1 MMKVLLDLDTGIDD
15 AMALAYA
22 LGSKEVELIGVTGT
36 FGNVYTEEGVQNVLN
51 ILNMCNRNEI
61 PVYAGESH
69 AMTADRFIRLEVS
82 ARIHGENGVGQVHIE
97 PSSRKKEAMSAVD
110 YLIASVKKYKQELVI
125 VTTGPLTN
133 LAVSLR
139 KAPEIQDMIGRVVMM
154 GGALTV
160 PGNCNAYTEANVMQ
174 DPPAAKYVFE
184 SGLDVIMVGLDVTQR
199 SILTRAMTQRWRE
212 TGSLAGTTY
221 ADMVDYYI
229 SQHDAGV
236 KGCYLHDPSAMIHAV
251 HPEFFTTLPMHMT
264 VTTEGE
270 AEGRTIGDPDKL
282 RDPNPNVKVCIGVDS
297 QALVAEL
304 NETLLA
310 LFRTE

>member
-1 MMKVLLDLDTGIDD
+1 MIKVVLDLDTGIDD

-36 FGNVYTEEGVQNVLN
+36 FGNVYTDEGVQNVLN
-51 ILNMCNRNEI
+51 ILNMCKRNEI

-69 AMTADRFIRLEVS
+69 AMTKDDFTRLEVS

-97 PSSRKKEAMSAVD
+97 RSPKSKEAKSGVD
-110 YLIASVKKYKQELVI
+110 FLIESVKKFEKELVI

-133 LAVSLR
+133 LAVAHQR
-139 KAPEIQDMIGRVVMM
+139 APEIKDLTGRVVMM

-160 PGNCNAYTEANVMQ
+160 PGNCNAYMEANISQ
-174 DPPAAKYVFE
+174 DPHAAKYVFE
-184 SGLDVIMVGLDVTQR
+184 SGLDVTMVGLDVTQR
-199 SILTRAMTQRWRE
+199 SILTHAITQGWRE
-212 TGSLAGTTY
+212 TGSIAGRTY

-229 SQHDAGV
+229 SQHDAAV

-251 HPEFFTTLPMHMT
+251 HPEWFTTLPMHMT

-270 AEGRTIGDPDKL
+270 AEGRTIEMHCPPSCK
-282 RDPNPNVKVCIGVDS
+282 
-297 QALVAEL
+297 
-304 NETLLA
+304 
-310 LFRTE
+310 